1 MKAAEAESVLRK
13 RVDRPVEQLTVRDGV
28 AAMCGFYA
36 DERADGAAIGSD
48 RDMLLYQWGIND
60 FDDPAIFEL
69 SITRQINVA
78 GESQPYR
85 LALTFFFQPSDVLK
99 KAGGGNQWCRSP
111 GDVPQFRR
119 FIEASAGFA
128 AVQDAKPIRVDLQL
142 VSG

>member
-1 MKAAEAESVLRK
+1 MKAAEAQSEFRK
-13 RVDRPVEQLTVRDGV
+13 RVGRPVEQLTVRDGV

-60 FDDPAIFEL
+60 FDDPAMFEL
-69 SITRQINVA
+69 SITRQINVV

-85 LALTFFFQPSDVLK
+85 LGLTFFFQPSDTLK
-99 KAGGGNQWCRSP
+99 RTGGGNQWCRAP
-111 GDVPQFRR
+111 GDVPQFQQ

-128 AVQDAKPIRVDLQL
+128 AVQDAKSARVELRL